1 MRLVVGLLLLQSVAH
16 AATINIAPGDS
27 YSKMEAAQAGDEVVI
42 APGTYNFRVDWENAG
57 TAAAPITVRAQDPN
71 NRPVWDLTGTMVG
84 DAPGSYGGGDKGRGC
99 WQFRGGYYRV
109 DGIVF
114 KNCIDHSS
122 AGLRVVNVPS
132 IEVRHSLFV
141 GNTNGMTGAGD
152 GTVIEYCEFD
162 TNGNALPGDNAAH
175 QIYIFGGT
183 LAVRWSYFHDSPAG
197 QNFHVRA
204 RDATL
209 EYNWFTRPGSYTGDI
224 MSCEYFC
231 GGSGTDPITQTMLLR
246 GNVIVQGMPQNH
258 GQLIAL
264 YNDEGASS
272 DASGQVSHMDITLDY
287 NTIIGES
294 GVINDV
300 VHHLNNSGI
309 STAAHLSDNAILS
322 FQQVNLIEAP
332 GMGNATVDGTTNW
345 VSTGTD
351 ATSLTATI
359 TGADAMLDADYR
371 PQPGS
376 PLIGAAMSLGS
387 ATPTSEYFFDETT
400 TAQARAR
407 ATALDVGAFESTTM
421 GEPDGGTSSMPDLS
435 SPMFMTDLAAQ
446 DRPHDL
452 GHGKSSSGCGC
463 EVGARAPS
471 APWWMLLLL
480 LVYLARARWRS
491 PEKVCASTR
500 PSPEP

>member
-1 MRLVVGLLLLQSVAH
+1 MRIFLAFALLPS
-16 AATINIAPGDS
+16 AALATTINIAPGDS
-27 YSKMEAAQAGDEVVI
+27 YAKMEAAQAGDEVVI
-42 APGTYNFRVDWENAG
+42 APGTYSFRVDWENAG
-57 TAAAPITVRAQDPN
+57 TQANPITVRAQDPN
-71 NRPVWDLTGTMVG
+71 NRPIWDLTGTMVSA
-84 DAPGSYGGGDKGRGC
+84 APGSYNGGDKGRGC

-114 KNCIDHSS
+114 KNCIDHDS

-132 IEVRHSLFV
+132 IEVRRSLFV

-152 GTVIEYCEFD
+152 GIVIEDCEFD
-162 TNGNALPGDNAAH
+162 HNGNALPGDNAAH

-204 RDATL
+204 RDSTL

-231 GGSGTDPITQTMLLR
+231 GASGTMPITQTMMLR

-272 DASGQVSHMDITLDY
+272 DSTGQVNHMDITLLY

-309 STAAHLSDNAILS
+309 STAAHLSDNAIVS
-322 FQQVNLIEAP
+322 FQSVNLIEAP
-332 GMGNATVDGTTNW
+332 GMGNAMVDGSTNW
-345 VSTGTD
+345 VTSGTD
-351 ATSLTATI
+351 ATGLSATLT
-359 TGADAMLDADYR
+359 GGDAMLDADYR
-371 PQPGS
+371 PQAGS
-376 PLIGAAMSLGS
+376 PLIGAALSLGS
-387 ATPTSEYFFDETT
+387 AAPISEYYFDETT

-407 ATALDVGAFESTTM
+407 ASADDIGAFESTTT
-421 GEPDGGTSSMPDLS
+421 GGPDGGVMAMPDLS
-435 SPMFMTDLAAQ
+435 SPFRVDLAAQ
-446 DRPHDL
+446 DLPHDL
-452 GHGKSSSGCGC
+452 GGKGGKSSSGCGC
-463 EVGARAPS
+463 DVGARAPS
-471 APWWMLLLL
+471 APWWMIF
-480 LVYLARARWRS
+480 VVFYLARARWRS
-491 PEKVCASTR
+491 PLKVCASTR